1 MFDSLRDLHQQQ
13 RVRRLSTGDTPEKL
27 AEDARRGRRGAPARY
42 RSAGEPALKAALAMW
57 LYRSP
62 LR

>member
-1 MFDSLRDLHQQQ
+1 MFDSLREPGE
-13 RVRRLSTGDTPEKL
+13 RRPARHLRRGDTPEKV
-27 AEDARRGRRGAPARY
+27 AEDARRARRGAPARY
-42 RSAGEPALKAALAMW
+42 RSSAEPALKAAVAMW